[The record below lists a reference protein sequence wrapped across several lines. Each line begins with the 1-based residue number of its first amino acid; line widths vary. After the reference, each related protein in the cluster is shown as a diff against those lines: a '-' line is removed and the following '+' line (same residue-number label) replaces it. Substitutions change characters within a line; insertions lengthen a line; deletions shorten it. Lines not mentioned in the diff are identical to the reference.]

1 MVNPKGEGAK
11 PMAEEKTWSM
21 SYALRKRRDW
31 RKSTKAQY
39 ELHNR
44 MNEAIVI
51 VLTTLLVEFDID
63 TRHVDV
69 AEFQILRAQMKDK
82 LAKFYAADHP
92 WINEGNKP

>member
-1 MVNPKGEGAK
+1 MEVQMV
-11 PMAEEKTWSM
+11 EEKTWSM
-21 SYALRKRRDW
+21 NYALRKRREW
-31 RKSTKAQY
+31 RKQMTKDQC
-39 ELHNR
+39 ELHSR

-51 VLTTLLVEFDID
+51 VLTTLMVEFDID

-92 WINEGNKP
+92 SMG